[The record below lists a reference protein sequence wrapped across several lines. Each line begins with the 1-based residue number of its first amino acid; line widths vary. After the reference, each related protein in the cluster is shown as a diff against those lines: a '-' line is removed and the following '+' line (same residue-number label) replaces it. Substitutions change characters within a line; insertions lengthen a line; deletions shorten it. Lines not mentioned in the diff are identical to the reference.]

1 MPLQKKVAELM
12 IPLEDYPHVPF
23 WFTLKQAMAIIRE
36 AAIKFPGTFEP
47 RSVLVFDEKY
57 QLVGVLSLGDLLAGI
72 TPPLPGVAGEAWESL
87 VRRLE
92 RDLTGAWVEEKA
104 NTPVSEVMSP
114 ITATVRAEDSVAR
127 ALLVMVREKLP
138 RLPVMQ
144 GARVVG
150 LIRQSELFQVIS
162 DHVLRER

>member
-1 MPLQKKVAELM
+1 MPLQKKMSELM

-72 TPPLPGVAGEAWESL
+72 TPPLPELEGEAWENL

-92 RDLTGAWVEEKA
+92 ADLTGKWVEEKA

-114 ITATVRAEDSVAR
+114 ITATVAAEDTVAR
-127 ALLVMVREKLP
+127 ALLLMVKEKLP

-144 GARVVG
+144 GSRVVG

-162 DHVLRER
+162 DHVLKER